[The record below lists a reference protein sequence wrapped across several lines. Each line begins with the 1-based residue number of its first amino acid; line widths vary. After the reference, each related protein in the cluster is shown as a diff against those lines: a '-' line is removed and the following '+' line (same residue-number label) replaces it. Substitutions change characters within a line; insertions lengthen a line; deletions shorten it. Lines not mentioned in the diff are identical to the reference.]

1 MCESIWKMT
10 VHKNKAKNSICFC
23 PPFIDPAFYR
33 VFLCIGNFFHKM
45 LKVKVS
51 DANKTM
57 CKKKQL
63 AFLPFSLLSGLMS
76 KDQSPAL
83 VFLLIYVGPTQKQV
97 NSCVLHFLPSFL
109 LQHIFG
115 GHENAIRVMIVILL

>member
-1 MCESIWKMT
+1 MT

-23 PPFIDPAFYR
+23 PPFIDSAFYR
-33 VFLCIGNFFHKM
+33 VFLCIDNFFHKM

-57 CKKKQL
+57 CKKNQL

-83 VFLLIYVGPTQKQV
+83 VFFIDLCGT
-97 NSCVLHFLPSFL
+97 
-109 LQHIFG
+109 
-115 GHENAIRVMIVILL
+115 NAKAG